1 VPVQHASLRIALL
14 SYRSK
19 PHCGGQGVYVRHLSR
34 ELVALGHTVE
44 VLSGPPYPELDPGVA
59 LTALPGLDLY
69 REPDPFRVPRLREF
83 RSPLDVLEFL
93 LMCTAAFPE
102 PLTFSLRAWREL
114 RGRTERPDV
123 VHDNQTLGYGLLL
136 LQRAGFPVLATVH
149 HPITVDRTVDLA
161 AAHSLR
167 RQVSVRRWYS
177 FLRMQ
182 ARVVRRLP
190 SLLTVSQSS
199 SGDIVRDFAVE
210 PSRLTVVP
218 VGVEHEVF
226 VPPTVPRVRG
236 RIVATASADVALKGV
251 VPLLE
256 AVAKL
261 RTERDVELLVVG
273 SVKKG
278 GAVAR
283 TVVRLGLEDAVRF
296 VHGLTEQQ
304 LVEVFGSAHVGVVPS
319 LYEGFSLPAV
329 EMMSCATPL
338 VVTSAGALPEVVGDA
353 ALSVAPRDAEALAVA
368 LGRVLDDDELAAR
381 LGAQGRARVV
391 ELFTWRAVA
400 ERTVAWYHAHLS
412 QEPPC

>member
-102 PLTFSLRAWREL
+102 PLMFSLRAWREL

-226 VPPTVPRVRG
+226 VPPTVPRVPG

>member
-161 AAHSLR
+161 AAHGLR

-199 SGDIVRDFAVE
+199 YGDIVRDFAVE

-226 VPPTVPRVRG
+226 VPPTVPRVPG

-338 VVTSAGALPEVVGDA
+338 VVTTAGALPEVVGDA
-353 ALSVAPRDAEALAVA
+353 ALSVSPRDAEALAVA

>member
-1 VPVQHASLRIALL
+1 VQHASLRIALL

-226 VPPTVPRVRG
+226 VPPTVPRVPG

>member
-69 REPDPFRVPRLREF
+69 RQPDPFRVPRLLEF

-161 AAHSLR
+161 AAHGLR

-199 SGDIVRDFAVE
+199 YGDIVRDFAVE

-226 VPPTVPRVRG
+226 VPPTVPRVPG

-338 VVTSAGALPEVVGDA
+338 VVTTAGALPEVVGDA
-353 ALSVAPRDAEALAVA
+353 ALLVAPRDAEALAVA